1 MSSLAPAPPAVPLL
15 PLLAPTAPAPAVRTS
30 SWTPTHLDDP
40 PAPPP
45 PDTREEQLAALAA
58 QEKLGHDGKR
68 QRVRA
73 RRTVDPFGGLERF
86 KIFKSVRSGRRD
98 ELFIRNQPGYLIDVR
113 SLPCP
118 RLARALLTFASSC
131 HVQLLPAHAYQ
142 NFSTSF
148 CSRYAHTSTNKI
160 RCPVNIVTVRPP
172 RPSDRP
178 RELEETDPALRLQFT
193 PDARRILTGSTS
205 GEFTLWNGLTFNFET
220 ILQAHDSA
228 VRALSWSNSGQWLL
242 SADNSG
248 LIKYFQPNMNN
259 LQIFQGHGEAI
270 RDVSWAPNDE
280 RFATGADDGVIKI
293 WNFERMKEE
302 KVLTGHG
309 WDVKCVKWHPTKGL
323 LASGSKDNLVKF
335 WDPRTSTVLTTL
347 YVYLVLYF
355 PLPSLIPAASS
366 NRTRSRPLLSHGH
379 KNTIQ
384 ALSWSPNGHMVA
396 TASRDQLVK
405 VFDIRAMKE
414 LVTLR
419 GHKKEVCSVAWHP
432 IHSDVLV
439 SGGSEGSILHWS
451 LPDPAPKE
459 TLEFAH
465 DSNVWS
471 LAYHP
476 LGHLLVSAS
485 NDHTTRFWSRGR
497 PGVRVKGDR
506 FHVGRERA
514 RELGEEGENPA
525 HDDGASSPVFSPSRS
540 LSPSRDARTHARALS
555 RPRRSARS
563 GRLFPPRPATPAR
576 AHRPRRQPPELLRL
590 APGVERA
597 PTRPPRVRQR
607 PARGGR
613 HGGNGDGQRASTDA
627 PAAAADAGLWWTGRR
642 RRTRRRRGRGS
653 LHPGLWSTTPSR
665 HGRRRSSARDGHGR
679 RREGTAPAE
688 LRRRRR
694 RRRRGGEERGPA
706 PESAGRARA
715 VWRRAGN
722 P

>member
-1 MSSLAPAPPAVPLL
+1 MSSLAPPPPPPPPPL
-15 PLLAPTAPAPAVRTS
+15 PLLAPTAPAPPVHPS
-30 SWTPTHLDDP
+30 SWTPLHLDDP

-86 KIFKSVRSGRRD
+86 KIFKSVRTGNRD
-98 ELFIRNQPGYLIDVR
+98 ELFIRNQPGYLID
-113 SLPCP
+113 
-118 RLARALLTFASSC
+118 
-131 HVQLLPAHAYQ
+131 LLPAHAYQ

-160 RCPVNIVTVRPP
+160 RCPVNIVT
-172 RPSDRP
+172 
-178 RELEETDPALRLQFT
+178 FT

-347 YVYLVLYF
+347 
-355 PLPSLIPAASS
+355 
-366 NRTRSRPLLSHGH
+366 HGH

-514 RELGEEGENPA
+514 RELGEEGDNPA
-525 HDDGASSPVFSPSRS
+525 HDDDRDDFFLPGLQHQRGPAGVAGNLPNFS
-540 LSPSRDARTHARALS
+540 AS
-555 RPRRSARS
+555 RPASNGPPS
-563 GRLFPPRPATPAR
+563 GLPGFGHAPPGMGGMGMGMGSGGRPPM
-576 AHRPRRQPPELLRL
+576 PPPPPHQQQQQQMPGFGGPGGG
-590 APGVERA
+590 APGGPGGGGGEAFIPGFGRPPLPGMGGAPGAPPGMGMGGGGRA
-597 PTRPPRVRQR
+597 PLPPNY
-607 PARGGR
+607 G
-613 HGGNGDGQRASTDA
+613 
-627 PAAAADAGLWWTGRR
+627 ADAGGGGGGGMGRR
-642 RRTRRRRGRGS
+642 GAPLPSQQDALERFGGGQGQQGQAGPQRRWGGGGGGGRGM
-653 LHPGLWSTTPSR
+653 PY
-665 HGRRRSSARDGHGR
+665 
-679 RREGTAPAE
+679 
-688 LRRRRR
+688 
-694 RRRRGGEERGPA
+694 
-706 PESAGRARA
+706 
-715 VWRRAGN
+715 
-722 P
+722 